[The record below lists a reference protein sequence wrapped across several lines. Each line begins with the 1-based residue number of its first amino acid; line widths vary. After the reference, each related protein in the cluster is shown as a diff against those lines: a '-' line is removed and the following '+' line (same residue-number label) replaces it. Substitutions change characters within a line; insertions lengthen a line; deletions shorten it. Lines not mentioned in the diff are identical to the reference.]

1 MTVVVKGGGRE
12 FKDKESLARSLMVL
26 IETTKKRWM
35 VDEWI
40 KYYV

>member
-26 IETTKKRWM
+26 LIETTKKR
-35 VDEWI
+35 
-40 KYYV
+40 